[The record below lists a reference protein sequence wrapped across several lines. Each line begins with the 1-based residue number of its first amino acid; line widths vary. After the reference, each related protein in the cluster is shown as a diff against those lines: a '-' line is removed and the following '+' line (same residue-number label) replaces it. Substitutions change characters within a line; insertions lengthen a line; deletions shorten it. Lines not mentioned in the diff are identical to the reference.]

1 VGGQFGKK
9 IVLSQEPLK
18 EASILQLPAGSV
30 FSAALHSSS
39 CMEPVEKLSFVWAPA
54 FTTREVMELLAA
66 QGHTHIISEKN
77 LQANVIR
84 GIHDHCN

>member
-1 VGGQFGKK
+1 
-9 IVLSQEPLK
+9 
-18 EASILQLPAGSV
+18 
-30 FSAALHSSS
+30 
-39 CMEPVEKLSFVWAPA
+39 MEPVEKLSFVWAPA